1 MESCLR
7 VKHIYIYKHSSIVH
21 STVARAMLRMQ
32 ALAPEKGKI
41 SVYCGIACLLSC
53 GLGNFKRNVLAF
65 WCLRVLLRGIPT
77 NQSIHTG
84 PLAQP
89 LFPTATVQHWIL
101 LLIFSG
107 TLLWAGLIHST
118 YLRDSTLGW
127 FDTHLTY
134 LRVFTLDWFWV
145 TES

>member
-1 MESCLR
+1 MESGLR

-89 LFPTATVQHWIL
+89 FSQQRPYSIESYCWFSQGLYSGLVWYTQ
-101 LLIFSG
+101 LISE
-107 TLLWAGLIHST
+107 T
-118 YLRDSTLGW
+118 TLGW